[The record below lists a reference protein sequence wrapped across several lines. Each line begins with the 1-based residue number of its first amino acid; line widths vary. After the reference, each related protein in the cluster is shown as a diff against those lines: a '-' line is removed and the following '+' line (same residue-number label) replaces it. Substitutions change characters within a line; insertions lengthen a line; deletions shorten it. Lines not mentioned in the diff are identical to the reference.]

1 MSQAQLYHRL
11 MLEAVELAAQARFQ
25 TAPNP
30 CVGALLVKDG
40 KVLAKGFHRGAG
52 LPHAEVEALA
62 DAESKGVDPSE
73 CSLLVTLEPCRHY
86 GKTPPCT
93 EAIINAG
100 IRHVVIGAPD
110 PNPEAS
116 GGADILRARG
126 VRVDLGIGLEA
137 CLDLID
143 DFVTWKTKGMPHVL
157 LKLAAT
163 LDGRI
168 ATREGNS
175 RWVTSAA
182 TRRQVHELRARV
194 QAVMVGGNTFYRDDP
209 QLTCRL
215 ENSETLCPRQPL
227 AVIVSSRLPEAAKP
241 MHILRERPEALVF
254 WTSMASAASI
264 KAEELKQR
272 GARIIGLPAL
282 QNAGMGQGMRSELDL
297 AEGLRRLLAECGCHY
312 VLCEGGGRL
321 GLSLLQNSL
330 AGELHLHLAPKI
342 LADNEATPLFD
353 GLAPQ
358 QMDDGLKLR
367 ITETR
372 MSDEDLMLTLKP
384 HRVL

>member
-1 MSQAQLYHRL
+1 
-11 MLEAVELAAQARFQ
+11 MLEAVDLALQARFQ

-40 KVLAKGFHRGAG
+40 LVVARGWHKGAG
-52 LPHAEVEALA
+52 QPHAEVEALA
-62 DAESKGVDPSE
+62 DARAKGVDPAE
-73 CSLLVTLEPCRHY
+73 CTLFATLEPCRHH

-93 EAIINAG
+93 EALLQAG
-100 IRHVVIGAPD
+100 VRHVVIGAPD
-110 PNPEAS
+110 PNPKAS
-116 GGADILRARG
+116 GGAEVLKAAG
-126 VRVDLGIGLEA
+126 VRVDLGIALEA

-143 DFVTWKTKGMPHVL
+143 DFESWKLKAMPYTL
-157 LKLAAT
+157 LKLAST

-175 RWVTSAA
+175 RWITSESS
-182 TRRQVHELRARV
+182 RRRVHELRARV

-215 ENSETLCPRQPL
+215 ENAQALCPAQPL
-227 AVIVSSRLPEAAKP
+227 AIVVTSRLPEAAMP
-241 MHILRERPEALVF
+241 MHLLKERPESLIF
-254 WTSMASAASI
+254 WTSMAAAASTR
-264 KAEELKQR
+264 AEELKRR
-272 GARIIGLPAL
+272 GVRVMGLPAR
-282 QNAGMGQGMRSELDL
+282 QNPERGQGMRSELDL
-297 AEGLRRLLAECGCHY
+297 AEGLRLLFAHYGCRY

-321 GLSLLQNSL
+321 GLSLLQNRL

-358 QMDDGLKLR
+358 QIDEGLQLR
-367 ITETR
+367 VTR
-372 MSDEDLMLTLKP
+372 AFMSGEDLMLTLKAP
-384 HRVL
+384 RLL